1 MVFRLWSSV
10 QSKAGKA
17 DVVNKHAWSSWAV
30 FLWSSLQTR
39 HLNSEPCV
47 GAAPLPWCGFV
58 EFLSRF
64 VAFDCMWLQPHKN
77 RWRWAVQ
84 SFWFSRKDGGK
95 TSILFYL
102 FLSNPEPFFLFFF
115 LPLECVPVSSQKQT
129 AFEKHPQER
138 RQSITSL
145 FPNGSDS
152 GNSCLVWLLVCLR
165 IFTALL
171 FSRAVSQW
179 WCYALKGGG
188 L

>member
-115 LPLECVPVSSQKQT
+115 FSLWNVFQFHLRSKQLLRSILRREDNPSPVYFLMGQT
-129 AFEKHPQER
+129 VGTVVWCGSWYVWEYLLLSCSPER
-138 RQSITSL
+138 CL
-145 FPNGSDS
+145 S
-152 GNSCLVWLLVCLR
+152 GDVML
-165 IFTALL
+165 
-171 FSRAVSQW
+171 
-179 WCYALKGGG
+179 
-188 L
+188 

>member
-115 LPLECVPVSSQKQT
+115 SPFGMCSSFISE
-129 AFEKHPQER
+129 ANSFWEASSGEKTIHHQFI
-138 RQSITSL
+138 S
-145 FPNGSDS
+145 
-152 GNSCLVWLLVCLR
+152 
-165 IFTALL
+165 
-171 FSRAVSQW
+171 
-179 WCYALKGGG
+179 
-188 L
+188 